1 MDKEEVV
8 IGLQG
13 VLSDALWGDGT
24 VRRQPEAFLQF
35 GQRQPIPLLG
45 RLQPGDHPLVGVQPA
60 AHIQGLDHQS
70 SCRITVSAGDQ
81 LLPERPPAPV
91 WKQFALVAA
100 MEQRPGLAA
109 QRLDQVIQVDA
120 PGPPVTLVPTVEPHQ
135 LAGELTA
142 QQHLQPVMEDP
153 HCHLVA
159 DQRRR
164 HGVDD
169 SPDLDRAGAPDLE
182 LLDVVVGKAM
192 RR

>member
-1 MDKEEVV
+1 
-8 IGLQG
+8 